1 MKDFEKEQEPT
12 LKYKSGKTSMATTA
26 VLENWKSTKATCP
39 ECGGKHVAINTM
51 CVLTSYPEQ
60 YQYICSDCG
69 HRWTDYKAQLLG
81 PIQSWPSLE
90 YEDVT
95 PVGQMGW
102 ICPKCG
108 GVFAPHMN
116 YCTNCTQ
123 PKVPN
128 IVYSVQPTT
137 SGDDWYRENF
147 VSTVENKRADYSA
160 WQEKE
165 LKKENNNGN
174 KSSI

>member
-26 VLENWKSTKATCP
+26 VLENWESSTTLCP
-39 ECGGKHVAINTM
+39 KCGGTHTAFNTM
-51 CVLTSYPEQ
+51 CVLTTFPEQ

-69 HRWTDYKAQLLG
+69 HRWTDFKAQPLG
-81 PIQSWPSLE
+81 PMSFWPSLE
-90 YEDVT
+90 YKDVA

-123 PKVPN
+123 PTVPKITCVDLGGGN
-128 IVYSVQPTT
+128 ISGTGLGAISNTT
-137 SGDDWYRENF
+137 VNGVTTAQSNF
-147 VSTVENKRADYSA
+147 SKYESF
-160 WQEKE
+160 KE
-165 LKKENNNGN
+165 QHGE
-174 KSSI
+174 